1 MFLEGRESRDG
12 EPLLSHASQA
22 PSSLPQ
28 TRLLSSELG
37 VGAAL
42 WLGSPGGGMREA
54 LGLTVLKNSGPTL
67 TTRRWWLFLSVPY
80 FLIGTHWKGGALKEP
95 EGQPLW

>member
-1 MFLEGRESRDG
+1 
-12 EPLLSHASQA
+12 
-22 PSSLPQ
+22 
-28 TRLLSSELG
+28 
-37 VGAAL
+37 
-42 WLGSPGGGMREA
+42 MREA

>member
-1 MFLEGRESRDG
+1 
-12 EPLLSHASQA
+12 
-22 PSSLPQ
+22 
-28 TRLLSSELG
+28 
-37 VGAAL
+37 
-42 WLGSPGGGMREA
+42 MRET

-80 FLIGTHWKGGALKEP
+80 FLIGTRWKGGALKEP